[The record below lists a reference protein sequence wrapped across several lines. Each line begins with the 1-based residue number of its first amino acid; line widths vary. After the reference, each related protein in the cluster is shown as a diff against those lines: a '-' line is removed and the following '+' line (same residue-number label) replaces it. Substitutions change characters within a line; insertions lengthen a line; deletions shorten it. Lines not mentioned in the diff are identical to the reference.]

1 MGRRLGALVRAAVG
15 LAVWAALPV
24 LGVLALRGV
33 GDGVRPGA
41 WLDPLV
47 PIDRRVVAVAAMA
60 LLACWAAATALVVLG
75 PAVRATARRARRRAA
90 RPTRDAASGWWV
102 ARGWVLAVILG
113 GAVLATRPSVAAA
126 AAPMAAELDATSDAD
141 RARAPVGALSVLTC
155 GLVAAAVLTR
165 VHRGRLRAGVAQTP
179 STIAVPVTPLPATR
193 PPAMPPPATP
203 SPSAL
208 ERSLRRHAVHS
219 DSADQGPRVVAHE
232 RNPWTAVPIGLGP
245 EGIVTVDLARG
256 GCILLVPAEASS
268 HHPSH
273 DASDGGSASP
283 RDVVA
288 GLVTA
293 LAGACGF
300 DCTARASDDLRDLP
314 SLVPLGPLEAPGSAV
329 RVARRDAGPSVE
341 VVLGTALAA
350 VPHTRSAASAPAPP
364 ILTLECAGPSW
375 RCLELGVELRPYR
388 LSASDAAGIARLE
401 AVRPTRH
408 SPHAWSPP
416 DAWQVLVRTMGPVT
430 VELADGREVGFARP
444 KSVELLAWLTHH
456 RDRPTRMAARTALW
470 AADVSDAT
478 VSNVVS
484 DARRSLA
491 RAVGGDEAHDWI
503 ARTYTE
509 RLGVDPRIVADVD
522 VLTAAHRASLRDP
535 TADSVARVDQALAW
549 VRDLPFAG
557 SDYLWPDEEG
567 LTSHAVHLIVSAAR
581 HSAEW
586 HLEAGDADAV
596 VAATGAG
603 LRALRGDEDLL
614 ALRARATQ
622 CRGAR
627 RPLAAR

>member
-1 MGRRLGALVRAAVG
+1 
-15 LAVWAALPV
+15 
-24 LGVLALRGV
+24 
-33 GDGVRPGA
+33 
-41 WLDPLV
+41 V
-47 PIDRRVVAVAAMA
+47 PIDRRAVAVASIA
-60 LLACWAAATALVVLG
+60 LLACWALATALVVLG
-75 PAVRATARRARRRAA
+75 PAVRAVARRARRRAA
-90 RPTRDAASGWWV
+90 RPTRDAAPGWWV

-113 GAVLATRPSVAAA
+113 GAALATRPSVVA
-126 AAPMAAELDATSDAD
+126 AAPVAAEVDATSDAD

-155 GLVAAAVLTR
+155 GLVAAAVLAR
-165 VHRGRLRAGVAQTP
+165 VYRVRLRTGVAQRP
-179 STIAVPVTPLPATR
+179 STIPVPVA
-193 PPAMPPPATP
+193 PPPVTSPATP

-208 ERSLRRHAVHS
+208 ERSLRRHAVQT
-219 DSADQGPRVVAHE
+219 DSAGQGPFIVAHE
-232 RNPWTAVPIGLGP
+232 RDPWTAVPIGLGP
-245 EGIVTVDLARG
+245 DGIVTVDLARG
-256 GCILLVPAEASS
+256 GRILLVCAEASS

-314 SLVPLGPLEAPGSAV
+314 SLVPLGPLDVPIASAPRSTV
-329 RVARRDAGPSVE
+329 RVARRGGGPSVE
-341 VVLGTALAA
+341 VVLRAAL
-350 VPHTRSAASAPAPP
+350 APAPHARTTACAAAP
-364 ILTLECAGPSW
+364 SILTLEYAGPSW

-388 LSASDAAGIARLE
+388 LSASDAAGVARLE
-401 AVRPTRH
+401 AARPARH
-408 SPHAWSPP
+408 SPHPWSPP

-535 TADSVARVDQALAW
+535 TADSVARVDRALAW

-567 LTSHAVHLIVSAAR
+567 FTSHAVHLIVSAAR

-586 HLEAGDADAV
+586 HLESGDADAV

-614 ALRARATQ
+614 ALRARAMQ
-622 CRGAR
+622 RGGAR

>member
-1 MGRRLGALVRAAVG
+1 
-15 LAVWAALPV
+15 
-24 LGVLALRGV
+24 
-33 GDGVRPGA
+33 
-41 WLDPLV
+41 
-47 PIDRRVVAVAAMA
+47 
-60 LLACWAAATALVVLG
+60 
-75 PAVRATARRARRRAA
+75 
-90 RPTRDAASGWWV
+90 
-102 ARGWVLAVILG
+102 
-113 GAVLATRPSVAAA
+113 
-126 AAPMAAELDATSDAD
+126 
-141 RARAPVGALSVLTC
+141 
-155 GLVAAAVLTR
+155 
-165 VHRGRLRAGVAQTP
+165 
-179 STIAVPVTPLPATR
+179 
-193 PPAMPPPATP
+193 
-203 SPSAL
+203 
-208 ERSLRRHAVHS
+208 
-219 DSADQGPRVVAHE
+219 
-232 RNPWTAVPIGLGP
+232 
-245 EGIVTVDLARG
+245 
-256 GCILLVPAEASS
+256 
-268 HHPSH
+268 
-273 DASDGGSASP
+273 
-283 RDVVA
+283 VA

-314 SLVPLGPLEAPGSAV
+314 SLVPLGPLDVPIASAPRSTV
-329 RVARRDAGPSVE
+329 RVARRGGGPSVE
-341 VVLGTALAA
+341 VVLRAAL
-350 VPHTRSAASAPAPP
+350 APAPHARTTACAAAP
-364 ILTLECAGPSW
+364 SILTLEYAGPSW

-388 LSASDAAGIARLE
+388 LSASDAAGVARLE
-401 AVRPTRH
+401 AARPARH
-408 SPHAWSPP
+408 SPHPWSPP

-535 TADSVARVDQALAW
+535 TADSVARVDRALAW

-567 LTSHAVHLIVSAAR
+567 FTSHAVHLIVSAAR

-586 HLEAGDADAV
+586 HLESGDADAV

-614 ALRARATQ
+614 ALRARAMQ
-622 CRGAR
+622 RGGAR